1 MYLNFSLH
9 GQFHPNN
16 YRNNYDSGQLGQID
30 NNHQSHDN
38 ANKLKYSINNLL
50 EGKDNGNY
58 QQNEL
63 EDLDRTHE
71 NTVGKH
77 EETEDNR
84 HQTNFNANV
93 YRNGKGVPLSELF
106 VNDKKSNE
114 ESLERNQNSL
124 DQEGHEENNSNKEE
138 RSNEREENLSLE
150 VKCAVFCNKV
160 MRPVCGS
167 NGKTYPNSCV
177 LENAMCNDDKLGL
190 AYEGLCL
197 TTKIERK
204 CRQLKSMGKCSKE
217 KVLLGCK
224 TICQEANS
232 NSGEY
237 INDDDE
243 LRQ

>member
-30 NNHQSHDN
+30 NNHQIHDN
-38 ANKLKYSINNLL
+38 ANKHKYSINNLL

-71 NTVGKH
+71 NTDGKH

-84 HQTNFNANV
+84 YQTNFNPNV

>member
-1 MYLNFSLH
+1 MYLHFSLH

-16 YRNNYDSGQLGQID
+16 YGNSYDSGQLGQID
-30 NNHQSHDN
+30 KNNQIHDN
-38 ANKLKYSINNLL
+38 ANKVKYSINNLL
-50 EGKDNGNY
+50 DGKDNGNY

-71 NTVGKH
+71 
-77 EETEDNR
+77 ETENNR
-84 HQTNFNANV
+84 YQTNFNPNV
-93 YRNGKGVPLSELF
+93 YRNGKGVPLSDLS
-106 VNDKKSNE
+106 VNHKKSNE

-124 DQEGHEENNSNKEE
+124 DQEGHEEDNSNKEE
-138 RSNEREENLSLE
+138 RSKEREENLSLE
-150 VKCAVFCNKV
+150 VKCAVFCNKD

-177 LENAMCNDDKLGL
+177 LENAMCNDDKLSL

-197 TTKIERK
+197 TPKIERK
-204 CRQLKSMGKCSKE
+204 CRQLKSMGKCTKE

-224 TICQEANS
+224 SICQEAKS

-237 INDDDE
+237 I
-243 LRQ
+243 LIASILM

>member
-30 NNHQSHDN
+30 NNNQIHDN

-50 EGKDNGNY
+50 DGKDNGNY

-71 NTVGKH
+71 NTNRKY

-84 HQTNFNANV
+84 HQNNFNPNV
-93 YRNGKGVPLSELF
+93 YKNGKGVPLSELF
-106 VNDKKSNE
+106 DNDKKSNE

-124 DQEGHEENNSNKEE
+124 DQEDHEEKNSNKEE
-138 RSNEREENLSLE
+138 RSERSNERENLYLEVE
-150 VKCAVFCNKV
+150 VKCAVFCNKD

-177 LENAMCNDDKLGL
+177 LENTMCNDDKLGL

-197 TTKIERK
+197 TPKIERK
-204 CRQLKSMGKCSKE
+204 CRQLKSMGKCEKE

-224 TICQEANS
+224 SICQEAKS
-232 NSGEY
+232 NSGES
-237 INDDDE
+237 I
-243 LRQ
+243 LK